1 MPYLPIL
8 MMVACAIFFHRAAEF
23 ENESSLM
30 WTGLSVV
37 ISVMTLF
44 VFRWGLAGLPARPG
58 WTFPWHRNFSD
69 AAQQVLKK
77 FCK

>member
-8 MMVACAIFFHRAAEF
+8 MIVACAIFFHRAAEF
-23 ENESSLM
+23 ENESSLV

-44 VFRWGLAGLPARPG
+44 VFRWGWLGCLLGQAGLFLGIAIFR
-58 WTFPWHRNFSD
+58 TLRS
-69 AAQQVLKK
+69 KS
-77 FCK
+77 

>member
-8 MMVACAIFFHRAAEF
+8 MIVACAIFFHRAAEF
-23 ENESSLM
+23 ENKSSLV

-44 VFRWGLAGLPARPG
+44 VFHWGWLGCLLGQAGLFLGIAIFR
-58 WTFPWHRNFSD
+58 TLRS
-69 AAQQVLKK
+69 KS
-77 FCK
+77 